1 MLSERS
7 QKCAHVLTHTHTHAL
22 TDTHKGSIFEKF
34 QKIPTNLLCQ
44 KAEEWVPKT
53 AWGMAEKGQEKG

>member
-1 MLSERS
+1 MRTR
-7 QKCAHVLTHTHTHAL
+7 AHTHTHAL